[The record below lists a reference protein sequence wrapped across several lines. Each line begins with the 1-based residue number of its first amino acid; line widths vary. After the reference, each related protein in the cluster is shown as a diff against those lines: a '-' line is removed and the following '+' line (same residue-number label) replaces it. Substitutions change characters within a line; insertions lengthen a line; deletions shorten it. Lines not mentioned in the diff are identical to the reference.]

1 MKIDTGGFSWMN
13 KNYMSN
19 TDLKI
24 CSCRAREIGLDSGG
38 CAFHALSSSHE
49 QAVTLLKE
57 KLKIIF

>member
-1 MKIDTGGFSWMN
+1 MN